1 MNQNSS
7 AQCPFCEPQIHHDKY
22 ADVVLENELCL
33 FISGPQEVLD
43 GSGMIIPR
51 AHRET
56 VFDLTQEEWQATYS
70 LLHEVKSLLDKTIQ
84 PDGYN
89 VGWNCGSVG
98 GQTVFH
104 AHLHVIPRF
113 ADEPLA
119 GRGIRWRLKQP
130 DNKRPT

>member
-1 MNQNSS
+1 MKE
-7 AQCPFCEPQIHHDKY
+7 CPFCSPQIYSDQY
-22 ADVVLENELCL
+22 AEVALENEHCL
-33 FISGPQEVLD
+33 FISGPQPVLN

-56 VFDLTQEEWQATYS
+56 VFDLTQEEWDATYS
-70 LLHEVKSLLDKTIQ
+70 LLHEAKVLIDDVFK

-89 VGWNCGSVG
+89 IGWNCGSVG

-119 GRGIRWRLKQP
+119 GRGIRWWLKQP
-130 DNKRPT
+130 ENERSK

>member
-1 MNQNSS
+1 MKP
-7 AQCPFCEPQIHHDKY
+7 CPFCSPQIYSDEY
-22 ADVVLENELCL
+22 ADVALENEFCL
-33 FISGPQEVLD
+33 FISGPQPVLN

-56 VFDLTQEEWQATYS
+56 LFDLTREEWEATYD
-70 LLHEVKSLLDKTIQ
+70 LLHAAKNLIDDVFK

-104 AHLHVIPRF
+104 AHLHIIPRF
-113 ADEPLA
+113 ADEPRA
-119 GRGIRWRLKQP
+119 GRGIRWWLKQAE
-130 DNKRPT
+130 NKRPNST

>member
-1 MNQNSS
+1 MKP
-7 AQCPFCEPQIHHDKY
+7 CPFCAPQVY
-22 ADVVLENELCL
+22 ANELVLLEEEFCL
-33 FISGPQEVLD
+33 FIGSPQPILN
-43 GSGMIIPR
+43 GSGLIIPR

-56 VFDLTQEEWQATYS
+56 VFDLTEDEWEATFS
-70 LLHEVKSLLDKTIQ
+70 LLHRVKTRLDNAMQ

-89 VGWNCGSVG
+89 IGWNCGSVG

-119 GRGIRWRLKQP
+119 GRGIRWRLKQS
-130 DNKRPT
+130 DNARP

>member
-1 MNQNSS
+1 MIPQ
-7 AQCPFCEPQIHHDKY
+7 QIDPCPFCSPQIYHDKI
-22 ADVVLENELCL
+22 ADVVLENDLCL
-33 FISGPQEVLD
+33 FISGVQAVLN

-56 VFDLTQEEWQATYS
+56 LFDLTQKEWAATYL
-70 LLHEVKSLLDKTIQ
+70 LLHEAKALIDSRMQ

-89 VGWNCGSVG
+89 IGWNCQSVG

-119 GRGIRWRLKQP
+119 GRGIRWWLKQEINRRP
-130 DNKRPT
+130 D

>member
-1 MNQNSS
+1 MNQNPPDP
-7 AQCPFCEPQIHHDKY
+7 CPFCEPQIHHDKY
-22 ADVVLENELCL
+22 ADVVLENELCF

-70 LLHEVKSLLDKTIQ
+70 LLHEVKAMLDRTMQ

-89 VGWNCGSVG
+89 VGWNSGNIG

-119 GRGIRWRLKQP
+119 GRGIRWHLKQA
-130 DNKRPT
+130 DNKRPI